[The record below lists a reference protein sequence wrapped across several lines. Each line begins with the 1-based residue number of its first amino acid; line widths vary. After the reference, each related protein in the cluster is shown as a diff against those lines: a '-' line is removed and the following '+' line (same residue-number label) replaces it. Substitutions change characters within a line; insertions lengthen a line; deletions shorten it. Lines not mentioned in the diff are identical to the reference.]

1 MRMNIDSISKSADY
15 KYIRTKRLQIPQKRG
30 ADLCPIISSIT
41 GSYHIQD
48 MKGI

>member
-1 MRMNIDSISKSADY
+1 MRMNIDSISKTANCF
-15 KYIRTKRLQIPQKRG
+15 QIPQKRG